1 MIVRKH
7 FMQKKGLNLQ
17 FLTRVVNMQDKIE
30 FIFKERNLGEKYQDL
45 AQNLWKNELL
55 YEYQQFLSARGVKFE
70 ILFPNKNIL
79 QN

>member
-30 FIFKERNLGEKYQDL
+30 FIFNERNLGEKYL
-45 AQNLWKNELL
+45 EIGANMWKN
-55 YEYQQFLSARGVKFE
+55 
-70 ILFPNKNIL
+70 
-79 QN
+79 

>member
-55 YEYQQFLSARGVKFE
+55 YEY
-70 ILFPNKNIL
+70 
-79 QN
+79 